1 MRICLLFLLLL
12 GLGLGQGLAQDS
24 NSYVHER
31 GQRLSLA
38 EVTKLSE
45 NRSLKK
51 LDLRGGGLSDRDIAP
66 LAKAT
71 WLEELRVDSHTLTSD
86 GYAVLKDLKR
96 LKVLGI
102 QSLSSPAEISTVLE
116 LIKDFPLEELDL
128 SNSSTL
134 TGEQLEIL
142 NCKKTLK
149 VLDLSCG
156 RGGLTDEGLAGLAG
170 FTELRSLD
178 LNGHGGLKLG
188 LKALSGL
195 KKLEQLNVY
204 GCHGLLDEAFMAVF
218 KNQKNLR
225 DLNMGFCW
233 WHKGEGLVFPESVQN
248 LYLVESKQLT
258 DAAFEIFPC
267 RDNVVNV
274 NLFQCLPMTDKG
286 IIALGRM
293 PQVETLSVGC
303 IRALTNESLKSIG
316 RNVTLRELN
325 VSDNDLFTDEGIL
338 YLKNLR
344 ALEVLN
350 LWHLKGLTGS
360 GLQILSGMPKL
371 RELNLADCHHLT
383 DGGLDFVKASNSIE
397 VLYLDHCRTITNAG
411 IAKLAGNTKLKELT
425 LQGCPNLTDE
435 VLLSLETMSGLN
447 YLDISNCLKI
457 SDEGRRKIQKALP
470 DCKISL

>member
-1 MRICLLFLLLL
+1 MRVFLLFLLSLDL
-12 GLGLGQGLAQDS
+12 GWAQDADTF
-24 NSYVHER
+24 VHER

-51 LDLRGGGLSDRDIAP
+51 LDLRAGGLSDRDIAP

-71 WLEELRVDSHTLTSD
+71 WLEELRVDSHTLTSE

-102 QSLSSPAEISTVLE
+102 QSLSSPAEISTVFE

-128 SNSSTL
+128 SNSSAM
-134 TGEQLEIL
+134 TGEQLKIL
-142 NCKKTLK
+142 NCTKTLK

-178 LNGHGGLKLG
+178 LNGHGGLKMG
-188 LKALSGL
+188 LEALSNL
-195 KKLEQLNVY
+195 TKLEELNVY
-204 GCHGLLDEAFMAVF
+204 GCHGLRDEAFMSLF

-233 WHKGEGLVFPESVQN
+233 WHKGEGLVFPASVEN

-258 DAAFEIFPC
+258 DAAFENFPC
-267 RDNVVNV
+267 RDTVVHV
-274 NLFQCLPMTDKG
+274 DLFQCLPMTDKG

-293 PQVETLSVGC
+293 PKVETLSVGC

-325 VSDNDLFTDEGIL
+325 ISDNDLFTDEGIT

-344 ALEVLN
+344 ELEVLN

-360 GLQILSGMPKL
+360 GLQLLSGMPKL
-371 RELNLADCHHLT
+371 RELNLADCHRLS
-383 DGGLDFVKASNSIE
+383 DRGLDFVKASKSIE
-397 VLYLDHCRTITNAG
+397 SLYLDNCRTITNAG

-435 VLLSLETMSGLN
+435 ALRSVSTMRGLR
-447 YLDISNCLKI
+447 YLDISNCLKM

-470 DCKISL
+470 DCTISL

>member
-1 MRICLLFLLLL
+1 MRVFLLFLLLL
-12 GLGLGQGLAQDS
+12 GLDRGFTQDS
-24 NSYVHER
+24 DSYVHER

-45 NRSLKK
+45 NRSFKK
-51 LDLRGGGLSDRDIAP
+51 LDLRGGGLSDRDITP

-71 WLEELRVDSHTLTSD
+71 WLEELRVDSHTLTSE

-102 QSLSSPAEISTVLE
+102 QSLSSPVETSTVLE

-128 SNSSTL
+128 SNSSSL

-142 NCKKTLK
+142 NCTKTLK

-178 LNGHGGLKLG
+178 LNGHGGLKMG
-188 LKALSGL
+188 LEALSGL
-195 KKLEQLNVY
+195 KKLEKLNVY

-233 WHKGEGLVFPESVQN
+233 WHKGEGLVFPESVEN
-248 LYLVESKQLT
+248 LNLVESKQLG
-258 DAAFEIFPC
+258 DAAFENFPC
-267 RDNVVNV
+267 RDNVVHL

-293 PQVETLSVGC
+293 PKVETLSVGC

-338 YLKNLR
+338 HLKNLR

-360 GLQILSGMPKL
+360 GLEVLSGMPKL

-383 DGGLDFVKASNSIE
+383 DDGLDYLKDATSIE
-397 VLYLDHCRTITNAG
+397 ALYLDNCRTMTNAG

-425 LQGCPNLTDE
+425 LRGCPNLTDQA
-435 VLLSLETMSGLN
+435 LESVSTLRGLR
-447 YLDISNCLKI
+447 YLDISNCLKMT
-457 SDEGRRKIQKALP
+457 DKGRREIQKALP
-470 DCKISL
+470 DCRISL

>member
-1 MRICLLFLLLL
+1 MRLFLFFLLSL
-12 GLGLGQGLAQDS
+12 HQSWAQGSDS
-24 NSYVHER
+24 FVHER

-66 LAKAT
+66 LAQAT
-71 WLEELRVDSHTLTSD
+71 WLEELRVDSHTLTSE

-102 QSLSSPAEISTVLE
+102 QSLSSPEEISTVVE
-116 LIKDFPLEELDL
+116 LIKDFPLGELDL
-128 SNSSTL
+128 SNSSAM
-134 TGEQLEIL
+134 TGEQLKFL
-142 NCKKTLK
+142 NCTKTLK

-178 LNGHGGLKLG
+178 LNGHGGLQMG
-188 LKALSGL
+188 LEALSGL
-195 KKLEQLNVY
+195 KKLEELNVY
-204 GCHGLLDEAFMAVF
+204 GCHGLRDEAFMSVF
-218 KNQKNLR
+218 KNQNNLN

-233 WHKGEGLVFPESVQN
+233 WHKGEGLVFPASVEN

-267 RDNVVNV
+267 RDNVVHV

-293 PQVETLSVGC
+293 PKVNTLSVGC

-316 RNVTLRELN
+316 ENVTLRELN
-325 VSDNDLFTDEGIL
+325 ISDNDLFTDEGITS
-338 YLKNLR
+338 LKNLR

-360 GLQILSGMPKL
+360 ALEILLGMPKI

-383 DGGLDFVKASNSIE
+383 DEGLGFVKDSKSLEA
-397 VLYLDHCRTITNAG
+397 LYLDNCRTITNAG

-435 VLLSLETMSGLN
+435 ALLSVGTMRGLR
-447 YLDISNCLKI
+447 YLDISNCLKM
-457 SDEGRRKIQKALP
+457 SDEGRRKIQKVLP
-470 DCKISL
+470 DCTISL